1 MKGKRA
7 INSVVVIGLRMGVRH
22 NRVTWWAPGH
32 QTLKASIR
40 AQIWAWCMLIYST
53 WDNPK
58 FLNSQPIP
66 SRHIINQEGVVSSS
80 VRTSMKREVRGK
92 QPLLQFH
99 LVFLL
104 SHRRPGSHLRSSAK
118 YGRSGLFEES
128 QEPVPPCSPSY
139 STSLTVSPFCFYFKA
154 KDFAE
159 EQLGAQLGWALTFWG
174 TGNVL
179 FPQEW
184 LGRLLRISSYDST
197 YQQEQV

>member
-1 MKGKRA
+1 
-7 INSVVVIGLRMGVRH
+7 
-22 NRVTWWAPGH
+22 
-32 QTLKASIR
+32 
-40 AQIWAWCMLIYST
+40 
-53 WDNPK
+53 
-58 FLNSQPIP
+58 
-66 SRHIINQEGVVSSS
+66 
-80 VRTSMKREVRGK
+80 MKREVRGK

-159 EQLGAQLGWALTFWG
+159 EQLGAQLG
-174 TGNVL
+174 
-179 FPQEW
+179 
-184 LGRLLRISSYDST
+184 
-197 YQQEQV
+197 